1 MDHDINLCEIPTA
14 TVADVDNDGDLDIT
28 GNDWLSLCELLSSIL
43 K

>member
-28 GNDWLSLCELLSSIL
+28 VIWLSLCGWLLIIL